1 MEDKKKFDFIF
12 PSGDNIYFTS
22 DTHFHHENILKFCN
36 RPFSDIQEMDNK
48 LVENW
53 NSVVSEDSLVF
64 HLGDFAWGG
73 YNAWKHVR
81 DRLNG
86 EIILIKGNHE
96 EKNMTQ
102 TAERELFSLVAYQV
116 KIRVEDRAVYLNH
129 YPFLTYAGVYRIE
142 KDMVWQLYGHTHSG
156 PLSSNGKD
164 MSRLEMAFPT
174 QYDVGVDNNSFRP
187 ISWNSVKEII
197 NAQVAKANSE

>member
-1 MEDKKKFDFIF
+1 
-12 PSGDNIYFTS
+12 
-22 DTHFHHENILKFCN
+22 
-36 RPFSDIQEMDNK
+36 
-48 LVENW
+48 
-53 NSVVSEDSLVF
+53 
-64 HLGDFAWGG
+64 
-73 YNAWKHVR
+73 
-81 DRLNG
+81 
-86 EIILIKGNHE
+86 
-96 EKNMTQ
+96 MTQ
-102 TAERELFSLVAYQV
+102 TAERELFSLVAYQL

-164 MSRLEMAFPT
+164 MSRLEMTFST
-174 QYDVGVDNNSFRP
+174 QYDVGVDNNNFKP

>member
-22 DTHFHHENILKFCN
+22 DTHFHHGNILKFCN

-73 YNAWKHVR
+73 YNAWKNVR

-86 EIILIKGNHE
+86 EIILIKGNHD
-96 EKNMTQ
+96 EKRMTQ
-102 TAERELFSLVAYQV
+102 TAERELFSLVAYQL

-164 MSRLEMAFPT
+164 MSRLEIAFPT
-174 QYDVGVDNNSFRP
+174 QYDVGVDNNNFKP